1 LWQWPFL
8 SQNEYQELYLFECL
22 LVLLNFAD
30 HFIIS
35 SIQHP
40 RTTTHNMLKGH
51 TARFSAKPTTQ
62 PTLEGY
68 LVLAE
73 YLAVNLGEDH
83 IPSPFPFVFCFLSG
97 DFC

>member
-1 LWQWPFL
+1 
-8 SQNEYQELYLFECL
+8 
-22 LVLLNFAD
+22 
-30 HFIIS
+30 
-35 SIQHP
+35 
-40 RTTTHNMLKGH
+40 MLKGH